1 MSVDS
6 RVYCTANPTSAKSVG
21 TIRYVGSIPP
31 TAGEWLGIEWDDP
44 TRGKHDGVHD
54 KTGVRYFEC
63 RNKSS
68 STCASFIRPN
78 SKGLN
83 HGRSFAQALKAKYLD
98 ALYDDT
104 TSAAPT
110 SKLDHPPRAEGSSG
124 TSQYYDTLS
133 NFKVEVVDLYKI
145 KKTKVEDL
153 KRLKQAGLEW
163 EGVNGTG
170 WKQGLE
176 STSAQEEHAEVIK
189 ALQALEKLDL
199 SYSLLPTLQSVAEV
213 VQGLTRLRHLALKYV
228 DGSGLVGLAKLG
240 LNEFFSIHL
249 PSASRFT
256 PLGAPT
262 ILPAF
267 CNLKQLDL
275 NATMISWAEIIQ
287 LSSSLS
293 SLEELQLGDNDLFRL
308 NPASALV
315 VSPTE
320 GTAILLPKLKVLNL
334 TRNRLESWDDIVFAL
349 RGIPSL
355 ESLVLSYNALSS
367 LLSTIP
373 PPPSLKHLTIT
384 RNNLVLLPR
393 LPATLKSVEL
403 SQNPFA
409 NTHSQAGMDE
419 SVLRMMMIALYP
431 GLERFERTEVG
442 RAERRDAEIWWV
454 GKVGKEERGGFMRG
468 WVEGEVEGEVEWVER
483 RVEELGGL
491 HHLEP
496 PVPIAAPT
504 RVNPKARL
512 LNLYILLP
520 PSLNVLEK
528 FPLSLSILPTL
539 RTLVLRTQISKLISK
554 PLLKTKC
561 RLVALLRTQKGD
573 ELVVPIPVGEEGRL
587 VGWWGL
593 QDGDAVRVEEV

>member
-6 RVYCTANPTSAKSVG
+6 RVYYAANPTSAKSVG

-31 TAGEWLGIEWDDP
+31 TVGEWLGIEWDDP
-44 TRGKHDGVHD
+44 SRGKHDGVHNQ
-54 KTGVRYFEC
+54 TGVRYFEC

-68 STCASFIRPN
+68 STCASFIRTN
-78 SKGLN
+78 SKGLD
-83 HGRSFAQALKAKYLD
+83 HGRSFVQALKAKYLD
-98 ALYDDT
+98 ALDDDT

-110 SKLDHPPRAEGSSG
+110 SKLAPAPSAEGSSG
-124 TSQYYDTLS
+124 PSQYYDTLS
-133 NFKVEVVDLYKI
+133 NFKVEVVDLSKI

-170 WKQGLE
+170 WEQGLE
-176 STSAQEEHAEVIK
+176 SMSAQEEHAEVIE

-213 VQGLTRLRHLALKYV
+213 VQGLTRLRHLALN
-228 DGSGLVGLAKLG
+228 A
-240 LNEFFSIHL
+240 N
-249 PSASRFT
+249 RFT

-275 NATMISWAEIIQ
+275 NATMMSWAEITN
-287 LSSSLS
+287 LSPSLS
-293 SLEELQLGDNDLFRL
+293 NLEELQLGDNDLFRL
-308 NPASALV
+308 DPSSALI

-320 GTAILLPKLKVLNL
+320 ESAVLLPKLRVLNL
-334 TRNRLESWDDIVFAL
+334 TRNRLESWNDILFAL
-349 RGIPSL
+349 RSIPSL

-367 LLSTIP
+367 LLSNVP
-373 PPPSLKHLTIT
+373 PPPSLKHLNIT
-384 RNNLVLLPR
+384 RNNLVSLPR

-403 SQNPFA
+403 SKNPFA
-409 NTHSQAGMDE
+409 NTHFQAGMDE
-419 SVLRMMMIALYP
+419 SVLRMVMIALYP
-431 GLERFERTEVG
+431 GLERFERTGVG

-454 GKVGKEERGGFMRG
+454 GKVGKEVRGGFMRG
-468 WVEGEVEGEVEWVER
+468 WVEGEVEWVER
-483 RVEELGGL
+483 RVEELRGL

-504 RVNPKARL
+504 RVDPKSRL
-512 LNLYILLP
+512 LNLHIFLP
-520 PSLNVLEK
+520 PSLVPLEK
-528 FPLSLSILPTL
+528 TPLSLLILPTL
-539 RTLVLRTQISKLISK
+539 RTLILRTQISKLISK
-554 PLLKTKC
+554 PLLKTKY
-561 RLVALLRTQKGD
+561 RLVALLRTQDGD

-587 VGWWGL
+587 IGWWGL